1 MGGWGCSNH
10 RQLAALRSRVFAM
23 TVLGQR
29 ELFSPAEM
37 GFLAKEETIT
47 IMPKVRVPE
56 LQFLVVRDATRQHLH
71 ARSPTHHNRSRSL
84 PNRLRAG
91 GSG

>member
-1 MGGWGCSNH
+1 MA
-10 RQLAALRSRVFAM
+10 QK
-23 TVLGQR
+23 

-37 GFLAKEETIT
+37 GFLAKEETVT

-56 LQFLVVRDATRQHLH
+56 LHFLVVRCAARQRLRARRATD
-71 ARSPTHHNRSRSL
+71 HNHSRSL

-91 GSG
+91 HGG